1 MEHIS
6 FVSEVLWNIFG
17 LMLIALAIFIFAK
30 RIRLPFTVLLVLVGI
45 GLAALDTAYPES
57 MGIFSTLEISPDLIL
72 YIFLPTLVFES
83 SYNLDGRRLIHN
95 LGPILMLAVPGLL
108 ISTMLIGSVVS
119 WATDIPFTIALLLG
133 AILSATDPVAVVA
146 IFRQMGAPERLT
158 TIIEGESLFNDA
170 TSIVIAGIIAGVVAE
185 GVFDG
190 NTMINGIID
199 FNVLFVGG
207 LAVGIILGYLTSLM
221 VGWVESEAFV
231 EIVLT
236 TALAYLSFLI
246 AEDIFHVSGVM
257 AVVGAGL
264 TLGSWGRIRISTSV
278 RIYMDHF
285 WELFAFIA
293 NALLFLLV
301 GMKVDLVALWGTM
314 DILFWVVLAMLFAR
328 AVIIF
333 VLMPLVGRLPGS
345 RPVKMTYQFIM
356 FWGGLRGAI
365 ALAIVLSLPP
375 FAYSELFTV
384 LVMGA
389 VLFTLLAQGLSIEP
403 LMKKMGLNIPPL
415 ADRVAF
421 SELHI
426 LANKRA
432 MERLPALQEGGVFS
446 SRITHQIEL
455 ECDRAISKAKQ
466 EILSLRANEMGR
478 MHEMSLLYLRALGEE
493 KAFYSDMY
501 DKGHFTEGAFRELI
515 VVLNLQIDAL
525 RHHGEFAHVHS
536 HRIRRML
543 EQHFYRLSE
552 RLSWLMPYA
561 EKMRMSRIVRNYEQ
575 VWGHYQGSAYVI
587 QSLQRLAKLETFP
600 PDAIEEVQGKYSS
613 WHDMA
618 AKQLYEVS
626 EQFPEFVISMQERQG
641 QRLILLAELETAEEQ
656 AEQGMLPEGMA
667 RSLEE
672 SLAKRLS
679 AIRGQKVEAL
689 QDDPLSLLKT
699 VPLFSTLKQEHL
711 KLIAS
716 LANTVSMSENECLV
730 HMNEV
735 NNTLFLIVRGVIR
748 ISSENAQGVRKQGML
763 MAGEF
768 FGEMALMGHASA
780 NATVKTVMPCRLY
793 TISRQ
798 HLLEL
803 LKKQPELD
811 QFLQARDGQLKLAS
825 RLAQAKTSDIPASGF

>member
-1 MEHIS
+1 MEHAS
-6 FVSEVLWNIFG
+6 FTSEVTWNVFG
-17 LMLIALAIFIFAK
+17 LLLVALAILIFAK
-30 RIRLPFTVLLVLVGI
+30 RTRLPFTVLLVLVGI
-45 GLAALDTAYPES
+45 GLAVLDRAYPES

-72 YIFLPTLVFES
+72 YIFLPTLIFES
-83 SYNLDGRRLIHN
+83 SYNMDGRRLIHN

-108 ISTMLIGSVVS
+108 ISTMLIGSLVHWV
-119 WATDIPFTIALLLG
+119 TDIPFTVALLLG

-146 IFRQMGAPERLT
+146 IFRQMGAPERMT
-158 TIIEGESLFNDA
+158 TLIEGESLFNDA
-170 TSIVIAGIIAGVVAE
+170 TSIVIASIIAGVVAE

-190 NTMINGIID
+190 KTLVSGIVD
-199 FNVLFVGG
+199 FNVLFIGG
-207 LAVGIILGYLTSLM
+207 LAVGIMLGYLTSM
-221 VGWVESEAFV
+221 IVGWVESEAFV
-231 EIVLT
+231 EIGLT

-264 TLGSWGRIRISTSV
+264 TLGSWGRIRISSSV

-301 GMKVDLVALWGTM
+301 GMKVDLIALWGTL
-314 DILFWVVLAMLFAR
+314 DILIWVILAMLLAR
-328 AVIIF
+328 AVIVF
-333 VLMPLVGRLPGS
+333 TLMPLVGRLPGS
-345 RPVKMTYQFIM
+345 RPVEMSYQFIM

-375 FAYSELFTV
+375 FAYSELLTV

-389 VLFTLLAQGLSIEP
+389 VLFTLLVQGLSIEP
-403 LMKKMGLNIPPL
+403 LMKKLGLNIPPL
-415 ADRVAF
+415 TDQVAF

-426 LANKRA
+426 MANKRA
-432 MERLPALQEGGVFS
+432 LERLPALQEGGVFS
-446 SRITHQIEL
+446 SRIAHQL
-455 ECDRAISKAKQ
+455 TLDCDRAISAAKQ
-466 EILSLRANEMGR
+466 EILDLRANEMGR
-478 MHEMSLLYLRALGEE
+478 MHEMNLLYLRALGEE

-501 DKGHFTEGAFRELI
+501 DKGHFTEGAFREMT

-525 RHHGEFAHVHS
+525 RYHGEFAHVHS

-543 EQHFYRLSE
+543 EQRFYRLS
-552 RLSWLMPYA
+552 RHLSWLSPYA

-575 VWGHYQGSAYVI
+575 VWGHYLGSAYII
-587 QSLQRLAKLETFP
+587 QSMNRLAKLETFP
-600 PDAIEEVQGKYSS
+600 LEAIKEVQDKYRS
-613 WHDMA
+613 WHGFA
-618 AKQLYEVS
+618 EKQLYEVS
-626 EQFPEFVISMQERQG
+626 EQFPEFVTSMQERLG
-641 QRLILLAELETAEEQ
+641 QRLILQAELETTEER
-656 AEQGMLPEGMA
+656 AEQGMLPESAA

-679 AIRGQKVEAL
+679 AIRGQKVEPL

-699 VPLFSTLKQEHL
+699 VPLFSTLTQQHL
-711 KLIAS
+711 KLIAG
-716 LANTVSMSENECLV
+716 LAETVSVSENEHLV

-735 NNTLFLIVRGVIR
+735 NNTLFLIARGVTR
-748 ISSENAQGVRKQGML
+748 ICSEDAHGVRKEGTL

-768 FGEMALMGHASA
+768 FGEMALMGHGSA

-803 LKKQPELD
+803 LKKHPELD
-811 QFLQARDGQLKLAS
+811 QFLQIRDEYLKQAS
-825 RLAQAKTSDIPASGF
+825 KPS